1 MGGGLLISS
10 PMVANNLLT
19 MQNISKTF
27 PGVMALDSVD
37 LDLRHGEI
45 HVLLGEN
52 GAGKSTLIKILSG
65 AYPKDKGEILIN
77 EKRVEIDHPKKAVEL
92 GISVIYQEFTLNPFV
107 SVAENIFLGREPT
120 SLLGMINWKKVFNE
134 AAKILERV
142 GMPLDPR
149 VLVRNLGVAQR
160 QIVEIAKALS
170 LDAAIL
176 ILDEPTA
183 VLPRSESEK
192 LFSILHA
199 LKKERIG
206 IIYISHRLE
215 EIKMIGDRAT
225 VLRDG
230 KKIDTVCV
238 NDVETDTI
246 VQMMVGRKLRY
257 ESLAKR
263 EFGSEALRVEG
274 LARRGV
280 FEDINFHVR
289 KGEILCFTGLVGA
302 GRTEVAKAI
311 FGAEKLDEGKIFLFG
326 REIMIKSPADA
337 VSLGIAY
344 LSENRQDEGLVL
356 KMSIQT
362 NITLSAL
369 QKVSA
374 RIMISEKKE
383 RREAARFRDELS
395 IHTPS
400 LRQLVKFLSGGNQ
413 QKVLIAKWLLTEAK
427 VLIFDEPTRG
437 IDVGTKEEIHQI
449 ISGLAEKGVAII
461 VISSELPEVLK
472 IADRIIVMRG
482 GKIAGEM
489 DHREANQEKIMQLAV
504 GGNQTQ

>member
-10 PMVANNLLT
+10 PMVAHNLLT

-120 SLLGMINWKKVFNE
+120 SLLGMVNWKKVFNE

-183 VLPRSESEK
+183 VLPRSETEK

-215 EIKMIGDRAT
+215 EVKMIGDRAT

-230 KKIDTVCV
+230 KKIGTVCV

-257 ESLAKR
+257 ESLPKR

-311 FGAEKLDEGKIFLFG
+311 FGAEKLDKGKIFLFG

-413 QKVLIAKWLLTEAK
+413 QKVLIAKWLLTEAR

-482 GKIAGEM
+482 GKIADEM
-489 DHREANQEKIMQLAV
+489 NHREANQEKIMQLAV

>member
-37 LDLRHGEI
+37 FDLRHGEI

-77 EKRVEIDHPKKAVEL
+77 EKRVEIDRPKKAVEL

>member
-37 LDLRHGEI
+37 FDLRHGEI

-120 SLLGMINWKKVFNE
+120 SLLGMVNWKKVFNE

-183 VLPRSESEK
+183 VLPRSETEK

-215 EIKMIGDRAT
+215 EVKMIGDRAT

-257 ESLAKR
+257 QPLAKR

-326 REIMIKSPADA
+326 REIMIKSPAAA

-369 QKVSA
+369 QKVST

-413 QKVLIAKWLLTEAK
+413 QKVLIAKWLLTEAR

-482 GKIAGEM
+482 GKIADEM
-489 DHREANQEKIMQLAV
+489 DHGEANQEKIMQLAV

>member
-1 MGGGLLISS
+1 MT
-10 PMVANNLLT
+10 ANNLLT

-27 PGVMALDSVD
+27 PGVVALDSVD
-37 LDLRHGEI
+37 FDLKRSEI

-65 AYPKDKGEILIN
+65 AYPKDKGEIFIN
-77 EKRVEIDHPKKAVEL
+77 EKRVEVDNPKKAVEL

-120 SLLGMINWKKVFNE
+120 SLLGMINWKKVFND

-142 GMPLDPR
+142 GIRLDPR
-149 VLVRNLGVAQR
+149 APVRSLGVAQR

-170 LDAAIL
+170 LDATIL

-183 VLPRSESEK
+183 VLPRSETEK
-192 LFSILHA
+192 LFSILHV
-199 LKKERIG
+199 LKKEGIG

-230 KKIDTVCV
+230 KKIGTVRV
-238 NDVETDTI
+238 NVVETDTI
-246 VQMMVGRKLRY
+246 VQMMVGRKLHY
-257 ESLAKR
+257 KSIPKR
-263 EFGSEALRVEG
+263 EFGSDALRVEG
-274 LARRGV
+274 LTRKGT
-280 FEDINFHVR
+280 FEDISFHVR

-302 GRTEVAKAI
+302 GRSEVAKAI
-311 FGAEKLDEGKIFLFG
+311 FGAGRPDKGKIFLFG

-337 VSLGIAY
+337 VSLGIGY

-356 KMSIQT
+356 KMSMQS
-362 NITLSAL
+362 NISLSAL
-369 QKVSA
+369 GKVA
-374 RIMISEKKE
+374 TGIIISEKKE
-383 RREAARFRDELS
+383 RQEAARFRDELN

-400 LRQLVKFLSGGNQ
+400 LDQLVKFLSGGNQ

-449 ISGLAEKGVAII
+449 ISGLAQRGVAII

-472 IADRIIVMRG
+472 IADRIIIMRA
-482 GKIAGEM
+482 GKIAAEIGHE
-489 DHREANQEKIMQLAV
+489 EANQEKIMQFAV
-504 GGNQTQ
+504 RGKSTQ

>member
-1 MGGGLLISS
+1 
-10 PMVANNLLT
+10 MVANNLLT

-37 LDLRHGEI
+37 FDLRHGEI

-77 EKRVEIDHPKKAVEL
+77 EKRVEIDRPKKAVQL

-183 VLPRSESEK
+183 VLPRSETEK
-192 LFSILHA
+192 LFSILHG

-311 FGAEKLDEGKIFLFG
+311 FGAEKLDKGKIFLFG

-482 GKIAGEM
+482 GKIADEM
-489 DHREANQEKIMQLAV
+489 NHREANQEKIMQLAV

>member
-10 PMVANNLLT
+10 PMVAHNLLT

-77 EKRVEIDHPKKAVEL
+77 EKRVEIDRPKKAVEL